1 MNLEFTFLTILI
13 IIFIGY
19 LTKKVGLLTT
29 EDTNTI
35 NKIVL
40 NIALPSLVFYSIY
53 NSNMSLLPKL
63 GMLPIAGLI
72 SSFLLGGL
80 TYAFLSLKQY
90 DKKTIW
96 TVLTVIMMS
105 STAFIGFP
113 VILGIFGNDGL
124 IRAIFCDINTNIML
138 ILLNIIL
145 LFIFGGDIK
154 KVIKKVI
161 TLPLLWALILG
172 FTFNLLN
179 IQIGEV
185 VLSSLSY
192 LKAATIPLILISL
205 GLSIDFSGLT
215 RDLKMVSLVS
225 IIKLVINP
233 IIAIGIFY
241 LLGINRFEFTIGIIQ
256 SAMPCAM
263 FTLAFAID
271 YDLDV
276 KLSSDCIIISMIISL
291 ITLPILISII

>member
-241 LLGINRFEFTIGIIQ
+241 LLGINGFEFTIGIIQ